1 MVPISVARLRGVGV
15 REPRA
20 AALGLVKKCER
31 MAARAR
37 HTLPLALAAC
47 LAWPALAV
55 VANPQARHWLAEASA
70 TLCVLGGFLAAPVLT
85 VAAWIGLALPE
96 RMPLHQASTTLF
108 LVAVI
113 WMALALI
120 GAHLHHER
128 HPTPNE

>member
-1 MVPISVARLRGVGV
+1 VGPISVARLRGVGV

-20 AALGLVKKCER
+20 AALGVVKKCER

-37 HTLPLALAAC
+37 HALPLAAAAVLIWLA
-47 LAWPALAV
+47 LV

-96 RMPLHQASTTLF
+96 RMPLHQASTPLF
-108 LVAVI
+108 LIAVI

-120 GAHLHHER
+120 GAHLHQER
-128 HPTPNE
+128 HPAPDE

>member
-1 MVPISVARLRGVGV
+1 VGSISVARLRGVGV

-20 AALGLVKKCER
+20 AALGLLKKCER
-31 MAARAR
+31 MMARAPR
-37 HTLPLALAAC
+37 ALPLALAAC
-47 LAWPALAV
+47 LTWLALV
-55 VANPQARHWLAEASA
+55 VAHPQARHWLVETSA

-128 HPTPNE
+128 HPTPDE

>member
-1 MVPISVARLRGVGV
+1 MGPISVARLRGVGV

-31 MAARAR
+31 MTVRAR
-37 HTLPLALAAC
+37 HALPLALAAF
-47 LAWPALAV
+47 LAWLALV

-96 RMPLHQASTTLF
+96 RMPLHRASTTLF

>member
-1 MVPISVARLRGVGV
+1 MGPISVAWLRGVGV
-15 REPRA
+15 QEPRA
-20 AALGLVKKCER
+20 AALGLAKKCER
-31 MAARAR
+31 KVARAR
-37 HTLPLALAAC
+37 RALPLALAAFLTW
-47 LAWPALAV
+47 LALV
-55 VANPQARHWLAEASA
+55 VTSPQARHWLAEASA

-120 GAHLHHER
+120 GAHIHHER
-128 HPTPNE
+128 HPTPEE

>member
-1 MVPISVARLRGVGV
+1 VGPISVARLRGVGV

-20 AALGLVKKCER
+20 AALGVVKKCER
-31 MAARAR
+31 MTARAR
-37 HTLPLALAAC
+37 HALPLAPAAVLIWLA
-47 LAWPALAV
+47 LV

-96 RMPLHQASTTLF
+96 RMPLHQASTPLF
-108 LVAVI
+108 LIAVI

-120 GAHLHHER
+120 GAHLHQER
-128 HPTPNE
+128 HPAPDE